1 MKRPVYIEE
10 QTPFGRKLAA
20 GQFWPCFGRP
30 MSVEGDSIQS
40 ISKNMKCSKKLYLPK
55 FSNWAYKLKSLLPI
69 DYLKKWFK
77 WASSIS
83 KIVEHLI
90 FLLTDCIWSHSPD
103 FGRPKYGQNC
113 PAATFP
119 PKGVC
124 SLMCT
129 GLLTFYGPS
138 EYLSSFPRNG
148 PKSKNFQFVTDFLV
162 RPQKKYQARV
172 RSILMPLSFH
182 IASLNRYTQKFSGLP

>member
-1 MKRPVYIEE
+1 MICVVRPNFEI
-10 QTPFGRKLAA
+10 FGRYVIL
-20 GQFWPCFGRP
+20 QP
-30 MSVEGDSIQS
+30 
-40 ISKNMKCSKKLYLPK
+40 
-55 FSNWAYKLKSLLPI
+55 
-69 DYLKKWFK
+69 
-77 WASSIS
+77 
-83 KIVEHLI
+83 LI

-148 PKSKNFQFVTDFLV
+148 PKSKHFQFVTDFLV
-162 RPQKKYQARV
+162 RPPKKYQARV
-172 RSILMPLSFH
+172 RSILMPLTFH
-182 IASLNRYTQKFSGLP
+182 IASLNPYTPIWGPQSFQGYPRS